1 MPSANGAWLPLN
13 RPHGACSSPR
23 AADQQDTPTIMVDSM
38 LQWDQLRTDYIREQL
53 SNGTADTQLPIDG
66 DRGGDSTNSD
76 QMLLATAKLPASG
89 VRLLFQSKKWAT
101 GTTNKCAS
109 PAIIHWQPSFRRHL
123 LARSIY
129 FSFNILIT
137 TR

>member
-23 AADQQDTPTIMVDSM
+23 AADQQDTQAIMVDSM

-66 DRGGDSTNSD
+66 NRGGTAVNTD
-76 QMLLATAKLPASG
+76 QSLRARPKIGPPSG
-89 VRLLFQSKKWAT
+89 VRLLFRSKK
-101 GTTNKCAS
+101 
-109 PAIIHWQPSFRRHL
+109 
-123 LARSIY
+123 
-129 FSFNILIT
+129 
-137 TR
+137 